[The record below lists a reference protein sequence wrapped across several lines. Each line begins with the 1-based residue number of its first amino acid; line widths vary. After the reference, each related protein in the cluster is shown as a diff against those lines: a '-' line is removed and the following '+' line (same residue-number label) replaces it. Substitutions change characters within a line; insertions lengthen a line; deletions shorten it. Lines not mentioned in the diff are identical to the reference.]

1 MAYIEKALVIADHE
15 HEVRIIVEPGYLDD
29 RDRDSLR
36 WVVEVKGTKGEFRL
50 PYHDVRPLAEAML
63 SAVAGRDVR
72 VTTKKARK
80 A

>member
-1 MAYIEKALVIADHE
+1 MAYVEKAIVVADHE
-15 HEVRIIVEPGYLDD
+15 REVRIVIEPGYLDD

-50 PYHDVRPLAEAML
+50 PYCDVRPLAEAML
-63 SAVAGRDVR
+63 SAVAGRGVK